1 MTHQTFSK
9 LRRALLGSAAVLTL
23 SAAPALAAPQG
34 IEPVAVSTG
43 VAPAAPALMPVPASV
58 SLPAG
63 ALPLS
68 GGVTIQWD
76 QQPSPL
82 LTRAGERFTKR
93 INMLAGRVLPEQVDT
108 AQAGQ
113 VTSVPVHIQV
123 GEDRDALTVH
133 AKENYS
139 LQVNA
144 SGVTLTADGP
154 DGVLHGLATLAQLVT
169 RGENGPQLAFAT
181 ITDSPRFPWRGI
193 MIDTSRHFM
202 AVETLQ
208 RQLDAMELLKMNVL
222 HLHLS
227 DGTGFRVESKRMP
240 ELTEKGS
247 HGQYYTQRELKDL
260 VAYAADRGIRIVPEF
275 DVPGHALALLLAHPE
290 LAAQSPVNPEP
301 KNKNNAALD
310 PTIPE
315 TLRFVRKLYAEM
327 GKLFPDAYF
336 HSGGDEVDP
345 REWMKNPKIVSY
357 MKDNG
362 FATPQALQAHFT
374 AEVQKILADQ
384 GKVMVGWDEVSE
396 APIPKEVVVDVW
408 RSSKFLA
415 SASADHH
422 PVIVSAGYYLDL
434 LQPASQHYLV
444 DPYDPAANGITRAQA
459 DKLLAKGGRPDL
471 VNAFVKEPAPAPLTD
486 EQKQYILGGEA
497 PLWSELVTDEM
508 LDARYWPRA
517 AAIAERFWSPASVR
531 DVNDMYRRLAVV
543 NTELQLTG
551 VQAQANTH
559 RMALRLSPANA
570 DPVER
575 LASATVP
582 LRNYVMNRYVSHHGD
597 ALDEIGEVTSP
608 DPFPAVRFSML
619 VDQYVAGD
627 RSVVPALKAQ
637 MQIWRDNDAA
647 FQQVARVRGLSEAV
661 PTSHNLAVM
670 AAAGLNAL
678 NSHKKKLSAT
688 EKKIFDQEEDLI
700 NSSADV
706 TGSFSGT
713 TFPPGGLMIIAEP
726 AIRKLVGL

>member
-1 MTHQTFSK
+1 MTQQSFSK
-9 LRRALLGSAAVLTL
+9 FRRVLLGSAAVLVVA
-23 SAAPALAAPQG
+23 AAPAGAAPQG
-34 IEPVAVSTG
+34 VEPVAASTG
-43 VAPAAPALMPVPASV
+43 VATAVPALMPMPASV
-58 SLPAG
+58 ALPAG
-63 ALPLS
+63 ALPLG
-68 GGVTIQWD
+68 GGVTVQWE
-76 QQPSPL
+76 QRPSPL
-82 LTRAGERFTKR
+82 LSRAAERFTKR
-93 INMLAGRVLPEQVDT
+93 INALAGRVLPAQADG

-113 VTSVPVHIQV
+113 SVPVHIHA
-123 GEDRDALTVH
+123 GEDRDALTVR

-144 SGVTLTADGP
+144 SGVTLVADGP

-169 RGENGPQLAFAT
+169 RSENGPQLAFAT

-202 AVETLQ
+202 AVETLH
-208 RQLDAMELLKMNVL
+208 RQMDAMELLKMNVL

-227 DGTGFRVESKRMP
+227 DGAGFRVESRHMP
-240 ELTEKGS
+240 DLTEKGS

-275 DVPGHALALLLAHPE
+275 DVPGHALAFLLARPE
-290 LAAQSPVNPEP
+290 LAAQQPVNPEP

-310 PTIPE
+310 PTQPA

-336 HSGGDEVDP
+336 HAGGDEVDS
-345 REWMKNPKIVSY
+345 REWKNNPKIVAY
-357 MKDNG
+357 MKANG
-362 FATPQALQAHFT
+362 FATPQALQASFT
-374 AEVQKILADQ
+374 AEVQKILAGQ
-384 GKVMVGWDEVSE
+384 GKIMVGWDEVSE
-396 APIPKEVVVDVW
+396 APIPKDVVVDVW

-434 LQPASQHYLV
+434 LQPASQYYQV

-471 VNAFVKEPAPAPLTD
+471 VNAFLKEPAPALLTD

-517 AAIAERFWSPASVR
+517 AAVAERFWSPASVR
-531 DVNDMYRRLAVV
+531 DVGDMYRRLAIVD
-543 NTELQLTG
+543 TELQLTG
-551 VQAQANTH
+551 LQAQANTH
-559 RMALRLSPANA
+559 RMALRLSPGNA

-582 LRNYVMNRYVSHHGD
+582 LRNYVMNRYVTHRVG

-608 DPFPAVRFSML
+608 DPFPAVRFSLL
-619 VDQYVAGD
+619 VDAYVAGD
-627 RSVVPALKAQ
+627 RSVLPALKAQ

-647 FQQVARVRGLSEAV
+647 FQQVATVRGLSEAV

-670 AAAGLNAL
+670 AQAGLNAL
-678 NSHKKKLSAT
+678 NGKKRKLSSL
-688 EKKIFDQEEDLI
+688 EKEVFNQEDALI

-706 TGSFSGT
+706 TGFPSGT
-713 TFPPGGLMIIAEP
+713 PFPPGGLMIVAEP

>member
-9 LRRALLGSAAVLTL
+9 LRRALLSSAAVLTL

-43 VAPAAPALMPVPASV
+43 VATAAPALMPVPASV

-68 GGVTIQWD
+68 GGVTLQWD

-93 INMLAGRVLPEQVDT
+93 INMLAGRVLPEKVDA

-144 SGVTLTADGP
+144 SGVTLTTDGP

-336 HSGGDEVDP
+336 HAGGDEVDP
-345 REWMKNPKIVSY
+345 REWMKNPKIVAY

-531 DVNDMYRRLAVV
+531 DVND
-543 NTELQLTG
+543 
-551 VQAQANTH
+551 
-559 RMALRLSPANA
+559 
-570 DPVER
+570 
-575 LASATVP
+575 
-582 LRNYVMNRYVSHHGD
+582 
-597 ALDEIGEVTSP
+597 
-608 DPFPAVRFSML
+608 
-619 VDQYVAGD
+619 
-627 RSVVPALKAQ
+627 
-637 MQIWRDNDAA
+637 
-647 FQQVARVRGLSEAV
+647 
-661 PTSHNLAVM
+661 
-670 AAAGLNAL
+670 
-678 NSHKKKLSAT
+678 
-688 EKKIFDQEEDLI
+688 
-700 NSSADV
+700 
-706 TGSFSGT
+706 
-713 TFPPGGLMIIAEP
+713 
-726 AIRKLVGL
+726 

>member
-1 MTHQTFSK
+1 MAKQSFSK
-9 LRRALLGSAAVLTL
+9 FRRVLLGSAAVLAVAVGPV
-23 SAAPALAAPQG
+23 SAAVQSG
-34 IEPVAVSTG
+34 SPVAVPAGVSTST
-43 VAPAAPALMPVPASV
+43 PALMPLPASV

-63 ALPLS
+63 ALPLA
-68 GGVTIQWD
+68 GGITIQWD
-76 QQPSPL
+76 QKPSAM
-82 LTRAGERFTKR
+82 LTRAADRFTQR
-93 INMLAGRVLPEQVDT
+93 IDVLAGRILPEQPD
-108 AQAGQ
+108 AAEAGQ
-113 VTSVPVHIQV
+113 VASVPVHIHV
-123 GEDRDALTVH
+123 GEDPGALTVH

-144 SGVTLTADGP
+144 AGVTLTADGP
-154 DGVLHGLATLAQLVT
+154 DGVVHGLATLAQLVT
-169 RGENGPQLAFAT
+169 RDESGPKLAFAE

-202 AVETLQ
+202 AVATLQ
-208 RQLDAMELLKMNVL
+208 RQLDAMEMLKMNVL

-227 DGTGFRVESKRMP
+227 DGTGFRVDSKRLP
-240 ELTEKGS
+240 ELTEKSS
-247 HGQYYTQRELKDL
+247 HGQYYTQRELRDL
-260 VAYAADRGIRIVPEF
+260 VSYAADRGIRIVPEF

-290 LAAQSPVNPEP
+290 LAAQSPVDPEP

-310 PTIPE
+310 PTLPD
-315 TLRFVRKLYAEM
+315 TLHFVRKLFAEM

-336 HSGGDEVDP
+336 HSGGDEVEP
-345 REWMKNPKIVSY
+345 KEWLQNPKIVAY
-357 MKDNG
+357 MKKNG
-362 FATPQALQAHFT
+362 FATPQALQATFT

-384 GKVMVGWDEVSE
+384 GKIMVGWDEVSE
-396 APIPKEVVVDVW
+396 APIPKDVVVDVW

-459 DKLLAKGGRPDL
+459 DALLAKGGRPDL
-471 VNAFVKEPAPAPLTD
+471 VNAFLKEPAPPALTD
-486 EQKQYILGGEA
+486 EQKQYVLGGEA

-517 AAIAERFWSPASVR
+517 AAIAERFWSAASVR

-543 NTELQLTG
+543 NSELQITG
-551 VQAQANTH
+551 LQAQANTH
-559 RMALRLSPANA
+559 KMVLRLSPGNA
-570 DPVER
+570 EPVER

-582 LRNYVMNRYVSHHGD
+582 LRNYVMNRYVGHHGN

-608 DPFPAVRFSML
+608 DPFPAVRFNML
-619 VDQYVAGD
+619 VDRYVAGD
-627 RSVVPALKAQ
+627 HSVVAELKSQ
-637 MQIWRDNDAA
+637 MQVWRDNDAA
-647 FQQVARVRGLSEAV
+647 FRQVATVRGLSEAV

-670 AAAGLNAL
+670 AGAGLNAL
-678 NSHKKKLSAT
+678 NGHKKLSSE
-688 EKKIFDQEEDLI
+688 EKKIFDQEETLI
-700 NSSADV
+700 NGSADV
-706 TGSFSGT
+706 SGSFSGT
-713 TFPPGGLMIIAEP
+713 TFPAAGLMIIAEP

>member
-1 MTHQTFSK
+1 M
-9 LRRALLGSAAVLTL
+9 
-23 SAAPALAAPQG
+23 
-34 IEPVAVSTG
+34 EPVAVSAG
-43 VAPAAPALMPVPASV
+43 VSTVVPALMPMPASV

-68 GGVTIQWD
+68 GGVTVQWE

-82 LTRAGERFTKR
+82 LARAAERFTKR
-93 INMLAGRVLPEQVDT
+93 INALAGRVLPQQPDGNQVGQT
-108 AQAGQ
+108 A
-113 VTSVPVHIQV
+113 SIPVHIQV
-123 GEDRDALTVH
+123 GEDRGALTVH
-133 AKENYS
+133 AKESYS

-144 SGVTLTADGP
+144 SGVALTAEGP

-260 VAYAADRGIRIVPEF
+260 VAYAADRGIRVVPEF
-275 DVPGHALALLLAHPE
+275 DVPGHALAFLLAYPE

-310 PTIPE
+310 PTVPA

-345 REWMKNPKIVSY
+345 KEWMKNPKIVAY
-357 MKDNG
+357 MKENG

-384 GKVMVGWDEVSE
+384 GKIMVGWDEVSE
-396 APIPKEVVVDVW
+396 APIPKDVVVDVW

-471 VNAFVKEPAPAPLTD
+471 VNAFLKEPAPAPLTD

-508 LDARYWPRA
+508 LDARFWPRA

-543 NTELQLTG
+543 DAELQLTG
-551 VQAQANTH
+551 LQAQANTH
-559 RMALRLSPANA
+559 RMALRLSPGNA
-570 DPVER
+570 DPVEC

-627 RSVVPALKAQ
+627 RSVLPALKAQ
-637 MQIWRDNDAA
+637 MQVWRDNDVA
-647 FQQVARVRGLSEAV
+647 FQQVATVRGLSEAV
-661 PTSHNLAVM
+661 PISHNLAVM
-670 AAAGLNAL
+670 AGAGLDAL
-678 NSHKKKLSAT
+678 NGHKKKLSTAD
-688 EKKIFDQEEDLI
+688 KKVFDQEETLI

-706 TGSFSGT
+706 SGSFFGT
-713 TFPPGGLMIIAEP
+713 TFPPGGLMISVEP

>member
-1 MTHQTFSK
+1 MTKQSSSK
-9 LRRALLGSAAVLTL
+9 FHRVLLGSAAVLTL
-23 SAAPALAAPQG
+23 AVAPAYAATQG
-34 IEPVAVSTG
+34 LEPVAVSAG
-43 VAPAAPALMPVPASV
+43 VATATPSLMPVPASV

-68 GGVTIQWD
+68 GGITILWD
-76 QQPSPL
+76 QKPSAL
-82 LTRAGERFTKR
+82 LSRAADRFTQR
-93 INMLAGRVLPEQVDT
+93 IDALAGRVLPQQKDL
-108 AQAGQ
+108 AGP
-113 VTSVPVHIQV
+113 VTSIPVHIQV

-139 LQVNA
+139 LHVNA
-144 SGVTLTADGP
+144 SGVTLTAEGP

-169 RGENGPQLAFAT
+169 RGENGPQLAFAE

-202 AVETLQ
+202 AVSTLH

-227 DGTGFRVESKRMP
+227 DGTGFRVESKKFP

-275 DVPGHALALLLAHPE
+275 DVPGHALAFLLAHPE

-310 PTIPE
+310 PTVPG

-345 REWMKNPKIVSY
+345 REWMKNPKIVAY

-374 AEVQKILADQ
+374 AEVQKVLADQ

-434 LQPASQHYLV
+434 LQPAAQHYLV
-444 DPYDPAANGITRAQA
+444 DPYDPAANGITREQA

-471 VNAFVKEPAPAPLTD
+471 VNAFLKEPAPAPLTD

-543 NTELQLTG
+543 NTELQITG
-551 VQAQANTH
+551 LQAQANTH
-559 RMALRLSPANA
+559 RMALRLSPGNA
-570 DPVER
+570 DPVEC

-582 LRNYVMNRYVSHHGD
+582 LRNYVMNRYVSHRD
-597 ALDEIGEVTSP
+597 NALDEIGEVTSP
-608 DPFPAVRFSML
+608 DPFQAVRFSML

-627 RSVVPALKAQ
+627 HSVAPALKAQ
-637 MQIWRDNDAA
+637 MQVWRDNDAA
-647 FQQVARVRGLSEAV
+647 FQQVATARGLSEAV

-670 AAAGLNAL
+670 AGAGLNAL
-678 NSHKKKLSAT
+678 NGHKKKLSAAD
-688 EKKIFDQEEDLI
+688 KKVFDQEDTLI

-706 TGSFSGT
+706 SGSFSGT
-713 TFPPGGLMIIAEP
+713 SFPAGGLMIVAEP
-726 AIRKLVGL
+726 ALRKLVGL